1 MSKAILG
8 AWCAVVL
15 VAGAAAAAV
24 HDNSPKTTSGAR
36 ATSSNAAS
44 NAASSAASIT
54 TSTLP
59 PSPPRLLFSV
69 RSIDE
74 ATATTH
80 SIDLSGTDERP
91 EALAP
96 VQLGQVSPDGKRVV
110 FDKGDSRQF
119 SNCGFAGCS
128 TTNTLSGDI
137 VIANRDGSNEQPVT
151 HGGYNRGARWSSQD
165 VIAFVAHLEDANH
178 IEHDEI
184 ELIRASGVL
193 VGVVPPQEQTV
204 PEDPEFSPDGNQ
216 LAYVLASTQDASRT
230 LHVFDLVAAT
240 DRELA
245 GGAFS
250 GLHWSPDGTQLVGV
264 RPHTR
269 DWPNPDELVVVPV
282 NGEPLRVVY
291 KADSRPPSALHY
303 VCGGSQEGYAQ
314 LADPIWSPDGATIG
328 FLTNVEHIDFDGA
341 VLDVAVIAA
350 DGSNPHT
357 VRPTARTECTGPN
370 GSRSYETLHLL
381 GWA

>member
-1 MSKAILG
+1 MSKAMLG

-15 VAGAAAAAV
+15 VASAAV
-24 HDNSPKTTSGAR
+24 LVASATAVHHDSSKTTSGAR
-36 ATSSNAAS
+36 A
-44 NAASSAASIT
+44 AASSDASSDAST

-59 PSPPRLLFSV
+59 PSPPRLLFSA
-69 RSIDE
+69 RSINE

-110 FDKGDSRQF
+110 LDKGNSRQF

-128 TTNTLSGDI
+128 TTNTLSGDV
-137 VIANRDGSNEQPVT
+137 VIADRDGSNEQPVT
-151 HGGYNRGARWSSQD
+151 HGGYNRGARWSSRD
-165 VIAFVAHLEDANH
+165 VIAFVAHVEDANH

-193 VGVVPPQEQTV
+193 VGVVPPQDQTA

-230 LHVFDLVAAT
+230 LHVYDLVATT

-245 GGAFS
+245 AGAFS
-250 GLHWSPDGTQLVGV
+250 GLHWSPDGTLLVGV

-269 DWPNPDELVVVPV
+269 GWPNPDELVVVPV
-282 NGEPLRVVY
+282 NGDPLRVVY
-291 KADSRPPSALHY
+291 QADSRPPSAQHY

-314 LADPIWSPDGATIG
+314 LADPIWSPDGASIA
-328 FLTNVEHIDFDGA
+328 FLHNLEHIDFDGA

-350 DGSNPHT
+350 DGSNLHT
-357 VRPTARTECTGPN
+357 VRSTARTECTGPN
-370 GSRSYETLHLL
+370 GSRSYETLQLL